1 MFASRDRASLTQS
14 GQAVAFYWR
23 YEPSQDEEDHIKAAV
38 EALIKAADGDDR
50 RVSSN
55 PFLLADAKGA
65 FISRLKRLTRGGLEP
80 IEEVR
85 ALRRPRSPLFEVRWQ
100 NVRGRTKTD
109 GGTYT
114 HTDILLRMIF
124 AEPPELGDAALGL
137 HAHEKIVVEGD
148 EQETRCLQDV
158 EIDHAAC
165 LYEEGD
171 ECHWDV
177 GLRNQLDLFD
187 EQI

>member
-23 YEPSQDEEDHIKAAV
+23 NEPSLDKDTHINAAV
-38 EALIKAADGDDR
+38 EALVKAADGDDR

-55 PFLLADAKGA
+55 PYLLADAKGA
-65 FISRLKRLTRGGLEP
+65 FTSRLKRLTRGGLKP

-109 GGTYT
+109 DGTYA
-114 HTDILLRMIF
+114 HADILLRMIF

-148 EQETRCLQDV
+148 EQDTRHLQDM
-158 EIDHAAC
+158 EIDHAER
-165 LYEEGD
+165 LYEEG
-171 ECHWDV
+171 EERYWGV
-177 GLRNQLDLFD
+177 MLGN
-187 EQI
+187 